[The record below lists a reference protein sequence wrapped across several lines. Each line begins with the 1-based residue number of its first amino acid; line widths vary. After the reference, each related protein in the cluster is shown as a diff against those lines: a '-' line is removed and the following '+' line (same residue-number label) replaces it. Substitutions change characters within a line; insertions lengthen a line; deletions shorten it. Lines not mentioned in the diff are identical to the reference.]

1 MTEQSVHRSVMSLRE
16 ALSLPAFRHTAVEV
30 LHGVDKLER
39 SVRWVHVAESARAG
53 LLLSGGELLL
63 ATGSGWSDDPADR
76 HELLASFQAAGATAL
91 VLEIGQVWSRAPDDV
106 IATCRALDLPLITTG
121 SEIRFIE
128 VTEQV
133 HATLLRQ
140 QVSRTEA
147 MQQVAEAFTSMTV
160 EGVAPHQLILHGA
173 RLLGSPLVLED
184 PGHTVVYYAEGLED
198 PAELL
203 ADWHGRSRRWESA
216 LGHMGSLVEPVTLPN
231 EQGWCVDIMARGT
244 HWGRLVQIGPSSPP
258 SGVPHVLRHTAMAL
272 AVERLGATRS
282 YTWED
287 LLNRSILD
295 RLTGSQFTATGDMT
309 SVLNASGFRTRN
321 RALVALEVRGPVT
334 PATVRT
340 IAAPTGWDVLAA
352 RSQEHP
358 DRISAVI
365 SAPSGGDIFTALS
378 AAAPWADVRTSAD
391 IAVLVSPVLHDVPEL
406 ARALRT
412 LERLPRPAPGIT
424 TTGTTA
430 VSALMNSLSD
440 DVQVRHFG
448 DRLLEPLRVHD
459 ARHSTDL
466 IQTVGAVVR
475 HPTSRSAAAAELHL
489 SRTSLYSRISTIE
502 RLLDADLALE
512 DTQFAL
518 GLALRTMR

>member
-16 ALSLPAFRHTAVEV
+16 ALSLPAFRSTAVEV

-63 ATGSGWSDDPADR
+63 ATGSGWSDAPDER
-76 HELLASFQAAGATAL
+76 RELLTSFQAAGATAL
-91 VLEIGQVWSRAPDDV
+91 VLEIGQVWSRVPDDI
-106 IATCRALDLPLITTG
+106 IATCRALDFPLITTG

-133 HATLLRQ
+133 HAMLLRQ

-160 EGVAPHQLILHGA
+160 EGIAPHQLILHGA
-173 RLLGSPLVLED
+173 RVLGSPLVLED
-184 PGHTVVYYAEGLED
+184 PGHRVVYSAEGLEN

-203 ADWHGRSRRWESA
+203 ADWHNRSRSWESA
-216 LGHMGSLVEPVTLPN
+216 LGHMGSLVDPVALPN
-231 EQGWCVDIMARGT
+231 GQGWCVDIMARGT
-244 HWGRLVQIGPSSPP
+244 HWGRLIQLGLSSPP

-282 YTWED
+282 YTWEE
-287 LLNRSILD
+287 LLNRSVLD
-295 RLTGSQFTATGDMT
+295 RLTGSQFTATDDMT
-309 SVLNASGFRTRN
+309 SVLNASDFRTRN
-321 RALVALEVRGPVT
+321 RTLLAVEVRGPVL
-334 PATVRT
+334 PSMVRAIT
-340 IAAPTGWDVLAA
+340 AHTGWDILAA
-352 RSQEHP
+352 RSQEYA

-378 AAAPWADVRTSAD
+378 AATPWADARTSTD
-391 IAVLVSPVLHDVPEL
+391 ISVLVSPVLHDVPEL

-440 DVQVRHFG
+440 DVQVRYFG

-459 ARHSTDL
+459 ARHHTDL
-466 IQTVGAVVR
+466 IRTAGAVVR

-502 RLLDADLALE
+502 RLLDADLAEE